1 MSICSRAPSARR
13 RHRAIT
19 SLLFVV
25 LGLHVGA
32 WSVQIAALAVGLR
45 LAPGPLGVALSAGAA
60 GGILTLLLGGRIA
73 DRSGRRAV
81 LLVGFIGTGLAFALL
96 AAVHDLGQTVAV
108 VLLYG
113 LSVSFV
119 DLGANLVGTDYERAY
134 DEVALT
140 GLQAGF
146 SAGAVVG
153 ALGATLALASGVD
166 YRLVYLAMALLFG
179 VMAVLVATATLPPR
193 SAEEPADHRDRRAVP
208 VLRVAGVLFAAI
220 VVTTC
225 FFGDGALEG
234 FLALFLREAVGAG
247 VLLSG
252 LGVASFH
259 VASFAGRILADRL
272 LQRAPTGRVISAAG
286 VLAAVGITTAI
297 AAPNPAVA
305 IAGLLVTGFAVAPVV
320 PSGLSLAARSAP
332 DRPGR
337 AVAAVTAVGYSSFL
351 LSPLAVGALASA
363 TDLRVGL
370 GVVIVTS
377 LALAVYGFR
386 WPAGSRA
393 SLAP

>member
-1 MSICSRAPSARR
+1 MSIPHTSVPARASARR
-13 RHRAIT
+13 GHRSIAAA
-19 SLLFVV
+19 LFVV

-45 LAPGPLGVALSAGAA
+45 LQPGPLGIALSSGAA
-60 GGILTLLLGGRIA
+60 GGIVTLLLGGRIA
-73 DRSGRRAV
+73 DRVGRKPL
-81 LLVGFIGTGLAFALL
+81 LLVGFLGTGLAFALL
-96 AAVHDLGQTVAV
+96 AAVHDLGQTVLV

-113 LSVSFV
+113 LAVSFV
-119 DLGANLVGTDYERAY
+119 DLGANLVGTDYERAHHA
-134 DEVALT
+134 VALT

-146 SAGAVVG
+146 SAGAVIG
-153 ALGATLALASGVD
+153 ALGATVALAGGVD
-166 YRLVYLAMALLFG
+166 FRIVYLGMAALF
-179 VMAVLVATATLPPR
+179 VLAAALVAVAALPPR
-193 SAEEPADHRDRRAVP
+193 GSEEAPASEQRRIP
-208 VLRVAGVLFAAI
+208 VLRVAGVLFAAV

-234 FLALFLREAVGAG
+234 FLALFLRQAVGAG

-259 VASFAGRILADRL
+259 AASFVGRVLADRL
-272 LQRAPTGRVISAAG
+272 LQRAPAGRVISVAG
-286 VLAAVGITTAI
+286 LLAAVGITVAI
-297 AAPNPAVA
+297 AAPSPGVA
-305 IAGLLVTGFAVAPVV
+305 IAGLLVTGFAIAPVV

-351 LSPLAVGALASA
+351 LAPLAVGGLASA

-370 GVVIVTS
+370 GVVVVTS
-377 LALAVYGFR
+377 LALAAYGLR
-386 WPAGSRA
+386 WPARST
-393 SLAP
+393 P

>member
-1 MSICSRAPSARR
+1 MSIPSSSAPSGARR
-13 RHRAIT
+13 RHRAIA

-32 WSVQIAALAVGLR
+32 WSVQIAALAVGLD
-45 LAPGPLGVALSAGAA
+45 LDPGPLGIALSAGAA
-60 GGILTLLLGGRIA
+60 GGIVTLVLGGRIA
-73 DRSGRRAV
+73 DRAGRKPV
-81 LLVGFIGTGLAFALL
+81 LLVGLVGTGLAFALL
-96 AAVHDLGQTVAV
+96 GAVQDLGQTVAV

-113 LSVSFV
+113 LAVSFV
-119 DLGANLVGTDYERAY
+119 DLGANLVGTDYEHAH
-134 DEVALT
+134 DAVALT

-153 ALGATLALASGVD
+153 ALGATFALAGGAD
-166 YRLVYLAMALLFG
+166 YRVVYGGMAALFALAA
-179 VMAVLVATATLPPR
+179 ALVALAALPPR
-193 SAEEPADHRDRRAVP
+193 SREGRRADGGRSVP
-208 VLRVAGVLFAAI
+208 VLRIAGVLFAAV

-234 FLALFLREAVGAG
+234 FLALFLRRAVGAG

-259 VASFAGRILADRL
+259 AASFAGRVLADRV
-272 LQRAPTGRVISAAG
+272 LQRAPAGRVISVAG
-286 VLAAVGITTAI
+286 VLAAIGITTAI
-297 AAPNPAVA
+297 TAPGPGLA
-305 IAGLLVTGFAVAPVV
+305 IAGLLVTGFAIAPIV

-332 DRPGR
+332 ERPGQ

-363 TDLRVGL
+363 ADLRVGL
-370 GVVIVTS
+370 GVVVVTS
-377 LALAVYGFR
+377 LALAAYGLR
-386 WPAGSRA
+386 WPTRRTA
-393 SLAP
+393 

>member
-1 MSICSRAPSARR
+1 LSPSSRALSARR
-13 RHRAIT
+13 RHHAVA

-32 WSVQIAALAVGLR
+32 WAVQIAALAAALH
-45 LAPGPLGVALSAGAA
+45 LDPGPLGAALSAGAA

-73 DRSGRRAV
+73 DRVGRRTV
-81 LLVGFIGTGLAFALL
+81 LLIGLLGSGAAFALL
-96 AAVHDLGQTVAV
+96 AAAHDLATAVAV

-119 DLGANLVGTDYERAY
+119 DLGANLVGTDYEHAH
-134 DEVALT
+134 DAVALT

-153 ALGATLALASGVD
+153 ALGAAVALASGTD
-166 YRLVYLAMALLFG
+166 YRAVYLGMA
-179 VMAVLVATATLPPR
+179 AVFALAALVAASAPLPPR
-193 SAEEPADHRDRRAVP
+193 ERQADRAVAGP
-208 VLRVAGVLFAAI
+208 PLLRVPGVALAA
-220 VVTTC
+220 VAVTVC

-234 FLALFLREAVGAG
+234 FTAVFLRRSVGAT

-252 LGVASFH
+252 LGVAGFH
-259 VASFAGRILADRL
+259 GASFVGRVVADRVLQRVPAGRVV
-272 LQRAPTGRVISAAG
+272 TAAG
-286 VLAAVGITTAI
+286 LLAAAGIG
-297 AAPNPAVA
+297 AALLASSPVVA
-305 IAGLLVTGFAVAPVV
+305 LAGLLVTGFGIAPIV

-332 DRPGR
+332 DRPGA

-351 LSPLAVGALASA
+351 LAPLTVGAVAQA

-370 GVVIVTS
+370 AVVVATS
-377 LALAVYGFR
+377 LVIALLGRR
-386 WPAGSRA
+386 WPPAAR
-393 SLAP
+393 